1 MNISRA
7 LVTGGNGFI
16 GGNLCRHLRARSLP
30 VRALVLPGED
40 ATALESLGVEV
51 VRGDITADLP
61 ADIFAD
67 VSHVFHLA
75 AIALDWGPWQL
86 FWKVNALGT
95 HRLLE
100 AAIAAGVPRFVHMS
114 SLAVHAYN
122 GHANGD
128 ESTPA
133 DSTINH
139 YAVSKR
145 LAEECVQAGADRI
158 HVTVIRPGMVPYGPG
173 DRLSIPGMVDALRRG
188 LYAHVDGGRQKV
200 CLVQVD
206 NLCDGMVLA
215 AQRDGDSGEVY
226 VIADDVVTW
235 RQFADAVA
243 DAFSVPRA
251 RRSVPLWLVT
261 ALAVVMES
269 VYRALAL
276 SGTPALTRY
285 RASLFRGDL
294 VFSAAKAQ
302 RELGWRPAVGLEEG
316 MRRVRESML

>member
-1 MNISRA
+1 MIISRA
-7 LVTGGNGFI
+7 LITGGNGFI

-61 ADIFAD
+61 AEIFAD

-122 GHANGD
+122 GHVNGD

-158 HVTVIRPGMVPYGPG
+158 HVTVIRPGTVPYGPG

-188 LYAHVDGGRQKV
+188 LYAHVDGGGQKV
-200 CLVQVD
+200 CLAQVD

-215 AQRDGDSGEVY
+215 AQRDGASGEVY

-261 ALAVVMES
+261 TLAVVMES

-294 VFSAAKAQ
+294 AFSAAKAQ